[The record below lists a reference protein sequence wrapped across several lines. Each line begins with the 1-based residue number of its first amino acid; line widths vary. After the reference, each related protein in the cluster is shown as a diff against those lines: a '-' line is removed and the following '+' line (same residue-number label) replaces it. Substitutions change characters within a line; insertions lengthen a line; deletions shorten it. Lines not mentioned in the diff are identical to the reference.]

1 VNHLRRTL
9 VFLFLCACSPSAYHH
24 ANQHEVD
31 TGGSPP
37 SPESPEAER
46 TAEYSPTDDG
56 IAPSPSSTGGY
67 QGAPSGAARAEMDAE
82 TSATMGGEGGASGE
96 PEPAAQSWRRESA
109 SAHFATV
116 SLGGGNTL
124 ELRDVRVRVHVEG
137 FRARTVVDHIFYN
150 PHERTLEGTF
160 RYALPPEASVS
171 SYAMYLGQGTQQ
183 PQFFG
188 DVTGEE
194 AMRRR
199 EVAMQ
204 GGSVEHVMAGV
215 DPSAWGELRVGRLVR
230 AEHGREVYEQVT
242 RRRVDPA
249 LVEEVAPNTFEAR
262 VFPIQARGFHRV
274 IVSYEQTLPRVGD
287 ELEYIFPVPEGALSS
302 LDLELRASTA
312 TVSSLRYTGDY
323 RGQAVQRAG
332 NHAFGLRVQGN
343 TQAGRASFRLRPREA
358 SAGVEAVVG
367 TDPTRQDH
375 HFALR
380 LRGDD
385 SLGGEGGAGAEN
397 AVFLLDTSLSEHPER
412 FGIDVALLRA
422 ILERSS
428 TIRRFNVVTFDA
440 GARWLVPQWV
450 SNDAAGRARVLD
462 LLNDVLLEGAT
473 DLSAALD
480 ALHAP
485 PMRDA
490 AGSAADVFVLS
501 DGQITWGERDLPT
514 LLRARTSPWA
524 ATRTFAYRTGLG
536 AENTDLLRR
545 VAGAGVFNCL
555 SIESVP
561 GCAVAHQRPAL
572 RVDQVI
578 VEGRGPTGATTSEVL
593 VAGGA
598 SSFAPGTELMVVG
611 RLERAGAARVR
622 LVGHLGERAVTWT
635 RDLELSPNGELAS
648 RAWAEV
654 AVAHLLA
661 GHDDEH
667 ERLAVAIG
675 QHYKVPSRVAS
686 FLVLET
692 DAEYEQY
699 ALRDEPLAQALA
711 QLTSQRRDGRATAS
725 ARTSW
730 SRLRRVLDAS
740 SAHHRLDQL
749 DEGRVLQ
756 QLSSFVSQ
764 APVDFLPGRVPVPMV
779 MRSDV
784 RGAYRDDMPHDAE
797 SVEHYRNE
805 AIRRFEDEQL
815 GAAVRALSSGVEN
828 APASAEVA
836 RSLAYTLLSW
846 DANAEA
852 AELLFG
858 VLEQRPYEPQ
868 SYRDLAGAIWLERP
882 SITAVLFEA
891 ALAGQWDGRFRGVM
905 TVVQEEYA
913 LFAHALIQQQPDSP
927 LARWLRDRQQALN
940 LRVPEG
946 DLRVTMTWNTDN
958 TDIDLWVTDP
968 SDERCYYGHRDT
980 AAGGHLLDDVTQG
993 FGPERFQLE
1002 HAPRGEYHVQAHY
1015 YSNNGNRLVADTYVT
1030 LTITQHVGTPQQRI
1044 TRRVVRLTNAGDQ
1057 VSVARF
1063 QL

>member
-1 VNHLRRTL
+1 MKLLRQPL
-9 VFLFLCACSPSAYHH
+9 VFLFLCACGTSSYHGHGAQLEAVPDGPAETTTVVSSERDAEERGGYAPSAPTV
-24 ANQHEVD
+24 AA
-31 TGGSPP
+31 GS
-37 SPESPEAER
+37 
-46 TAEYSPTDDG
+46 TY
-56 IAPSPSSTGGY
+56 APSAEGGPVDELADIA
-67 QGAPSGAARAEMDAE
+67 GAGEGAQAAAPQTWRRASGAQR
-82 TSATMGGEGGASGE
+82 
-96 PEPAAQSWRRESA
+96 
-109 SAHFATV
+109 FATV

-171 SYAMYLGQGTQQ
+171 SYAMFLGQGTQQ
-183 PQFFG
+183 PEFFG
-188 DVTGEE
+188 RGSDEE

-204 GGSVEHVMAGV
+204 GGSVQQVIDGV
-215 DPSAWGELRVGRLVR
+215 DPGAWGELRVGRLVR
-230 AEHGREVYEQVT
+230 AEHGREVYENVT

-262 VFPIQARGFHRV
+262 VFPIQAHGYHRV
-274 IVSYEQTLPRVGD
+274 VVSYEQTLPRVGN
-287 ELEYIFPVPEGALSS
+287 ELEYSFPVPEGALSS
-302 LDLELRASTA
+302 LDLALYADAA
-312 TVSSLRYTGDY
+312 TVGSMRYTGDY
-323 RGQAVQRAG
+323 RGQALESPG
-332 NHAFGLRVQGN
+332 NHAYGLRVQGN
-343 TQAGRASFRLRPREA
+343 TQAGRASFRFRTRDA
-358 SAGVEAVVG
+358 AAGVEALSG
-367 TDPTRQDH
+367 TDPSRNER

-380 LRGDD
+380 LQGDE
-385 SLGGEGGAGAEN
+385 SLSEGAGGGAAD

-412 FGIDVALLRA
+412 FAVDVALLRG

-428 TIRRFNVVTFDA
+428 GIQRFNVVTFDA
-440 GARWLVPQWV
+440 GARWLTPTWQT
-450 SNDAAGRARVLD
+450 NDAAGRARVEA

-473 DLSAALD
+473 DLGAALD

-485 PMRDA
+485 PMADA
-490 AGSAADVFVLS
+490 AGRAADVFLLS

-514 LLRARTSPWA
+514 LLRTRTSPWA
-524 ATRTFAYRTGLG
+524 ATRVFAYRTGLG

-545 VAGAGVFNCL
+545 VADGGVFNCL
-555 SIESVP
+555 SMESVP
-561 GCAVAHQRPAL
+561 TCAVAHQRPAL
-572 RVDQVI
+572 RVERVL
-578 VEGRGPTGATTSEVL
+578 VEGRGPAGARTSEVL

-598 SSFAPGTELMVVG
+598 ASFAPGTELLVVG
-611 RLERAGAARVR
+611 RLDQPGAARVR
-622 LVGHLGERAVTWT
+622 LEGRLAGRTVSWT
-635 RDLELSPNGELAS
+635 RDVELVPSGELAS

-661 GHDDEH
+661 SHDEAH

-699 ALRDEPLAQALA
+699 ALHDEPLAQALA
-711 QLTSQRRDGRATAS
+711 QLGTLQEGGRRAAS

-730 SRLRRVLDAS
+730 SRLRRVLENS
-740 SAHHRLDQL
+740 SAHHRLGQL
-749 DEGRVLQ
+749 EQGRVLT
-756 QLSSFVSQ
+756 QLSRFV
-764 APVDFLPGRVPVPMV
+764 AEGPVDFMPGRVAVPSLS
-779 MRSDV
+779 RDDV
-784 RGAYRDDMPHDAE
+784 GRGYRDGISHDPE
-797 SVEHYRNE
+797 SVEHYRGE
-805 AIRRFEDEQL
+805 AQRRFEQRQL

-846 DANAEA
+846 GADAEA

-868 SYRDLAGAIWLERP
+868 SYRDLAGALWLQRP
-882 SITAVLFEA
+882 SMTALLFEA
-891 ALAGQWDGRFRGVM
+891 ALAGEWDARFRGVL

-913 LFAHALIQQQPDSP
+913 LFAHALTRAQPESP
-927 LARWLRDRQQALN
+927 LARWLAERQQALS
-940 LRVPEG
+940 LRVPAG

-968 SDERCYYGHRDT
+968 ANERCYYGHRDT

-1002 HAPRGEYHVQAHY
+1002 RAPRGEYHVQAHY

-1030 LTITQHVGTPQQRI
+1030 LTIARHVGTPQQQI
-1044 TRRVVRLTNAGDQ
+1044 TRHVVRLASAGDQ

-1063 QL
+1063 RF